1 MNLLLILIGA
11 ALVIAPLLTW
21 PRTAAHLLIAT
32 ADAFAAFRGSWK
44 HRGKVSAKIGQLKT
58 VPVAAALDQV
68 QIDTVSALKNYGMT
82 KPDAEA
88 LVRLVGTASDVPAL
102 LARAMQSRGKRAA

>member
-1 MNLLLILIGA
+1 MNLLLILTGA
-11 ALVIAPLLTW
+11 ALVMVPLLTW

-32 ADAFAAFRGSWK
+32 ADAAAAFRGSWK
-44 HRGKVSAKIGQLKT
+44 RRGRAQQIKAVAQK
-58 VPVAAALDQV
+58 AAALDQV

-82 KPDAEA
+82 KPDAEV